1 MKRILLFALALVSL
15 VTYAQNDVIITTD
28 SKTMEVKIKEVSNTE
43 VRYTELDMPD
53 GPVFVI
59 PVSEVNQITF
69 SNGQVKTYK
78 HEAKSVAQTQPQA
91 QSQSQSQAKT
101 TTAQKPTIK
110 FQSFVEVSGMVGNS
124 QYLGSSN
131 TIGGPT
137 LDVVLGV
144 RVSRF
149 YVGAGVGGYAYIGK
163 FNEGY
168 RYAVNLPIYGNF
180 RAYTSTSERM
190 SSFVDV
196 AVGGAVGL
204 WQSDAVKKDKDN
216 IRSLEPHH
224 DKPESP
230 FFLRSGLGL
239 EFGHAV
245 IGAGYQLMAEGGR
258 YHNFGYIK
266 IGTRF

>member
-78 HEAKSVAQTQPQA
+78 HEAKSIAQTQPQA

-124 QYLGSSN
+124 QYLGGSN

-137 LDVVLGV
+137 VDVVLGV

-149 YVGAGVGGYAYIGK
+149 YVGAGVGAYGYIGK
-163 FNEGY
+163 YNDY

-204 WQSDAVKKDKDN
+204 WQSDAVKVVQGA
-216 IRSLEPHH
+216 
-224 DKPESP
+224 DKPASA

-258 YHNFGYIK
+258 YHNFGYLK